1 MKVGFSVPSAVGSPV
16 DPAALAKPGEEM
28 GFESIWIC
36 EHPFVPVSTSTPH
49 PSNEAGQYGANIWS
63 MLDPFVA
70 LSRASAVTSTLKL
83 GTGIVIVPQRHPL
96 ILAKEIATLDRLS
109 QGRFLFGIGSGIFR
123 EELEIL
129 GADYDHRWSQVREN
143 VEALKELWTKD
154 ESEYHGKYYDF
165 PPVRVFPKPAQEPH
179 PPIILGGGGDGQGTS
194 PDRVLRRV
202 ARWGDG
208 WLPHWISIDVMKE
221 SRAKVDEWALAAG
234 RDPSAIEFTIFGRPP
249 DPDHLNGYLEAGAD
263 RVVFGMGD
271 ADTVNKCLAVME
283 NVARE
288 MFG

>member
-28 GFESIWIC
+28 GFDSIWIC
-36 EHPFVPVSTSTPH
+36 EHPFVPVHTSTPH
-49 PSNEAGQYGANIWS
+49 PSNEAGAYGANIWS

-143 VEALKELWTKD
+143 VEALKELWDQGRSRISRQILRLPTSAGVP
-154 ESEYHGKYYDF
+154 ETGAGTPS
-165 PPVRVFPKPAQEPH
+165 A
-179 PPIILGGGGDGQGTS
+179 PIILGGGGDGQGTT
-194 PDRVLRRV
+194 P
-202 ARWGDG
+202 
-208 WLPHWISIDVMKE
+208 
-221 SRAKVDEWALAAG
+221 
-234 RDPSAIEFTIFGRPP
+234 
-249 DPDHLNGYLEAGAD
+249 
-263 RVVFGMGD
+263 
-271 ADTVNKCLAVME
+271 
-283 NVARE
+283 
-288 MFG
+288 